1 MIECSICGVSIKN
14 DYGQGRGH
22 NPEPVADGRC
32 CDQCNLTV
40 VIPYRI
46 MLTNKEDK

>member
-1 MIECSICGVSIKN
+1 MIKCSICGVAIKN

-22 NPEPVADGRC
+22 NPEPVSDGRC